1 MIHYIEQASELGAG
15 TRGASLGIGALKVAA
30 RNKNSDV
37 LLKYDSTSLEDY
49 DHLLDEVTTTPKAIN
64 ISGIAQIFENLS
76 QQVATVLANEE
87 FPLVLSGDHSSA
99 GGTIAG
105 IKKAYPDKTLGVVWI
120 DAHGDLHS
128 PYTTPSGNVHGMPLA
143 TALQIN
149 NEDRRI
155 NEVTGEAL
163 EAWNKMKALG
173 GKNKLSPE
181 NLIFVGVRDTEEPE
195 DYLISK
201 HNIKNHTAEEVHSK
215 GAHAIVNE
223 ILEQLKNCDMI
234 YISFD
239 VDSMDSDIV
248 GHGTGTPV
256 PNGLRP
262 DEAKTIIHALLQDDK
277 VCCFEMVEIN
287 PCLDDKTN
295 NMAEVSLEVLET
307 AVQSLENRFN
317 LIA

>member
-30 RNKNSDV
+30 RNKKSDV
-37 LLKYDSTSLEDY
+37 LTKYDYTSLEDY
-49 DHLLDEVTTTPKAIN
+49 DHLLDEVTSTPKAIN
-64 ISGIAQIFENLS
+64 ISGIAQIYENLS
-76 QQVATVLANEE
+76 QEVASVLANEE

-105 IKKAYPDKTLGVVWI
+105 LKKAFPSKKLGVVWI

-149 NEDRRI
+149 NEDCKI
-155 NEVTGEAL
+155 NDVTGEAL
-163 EAWNKMKALG
+163 EAWDKMKALG
-173 GKNKLSPE
+173 GQNKLSPE
-181 NLIFVGVRDTEEPE
+181 NLIFVGVRDTEKPE
-195 DYLISK
+195 EHLMAK
-201 HNIKNHTAEEVHSK
+201 HQIKNHTAEEVHSK
-215 GAHAIVNE
+215 GPHTVVNE
-223 ILEQLKNCDMI
+223 ILDQLKDCDMI

-248 GHGTGTPV
+248 GNGTGTPV
-256 PNGLRP
+256 PNGLTP
-262 DEAKTIIHALLQDDK
+262 DEAKTIIKSLLQNDK
-277 VCCFEMVEIN
+277 VACFEMVEIN

-295 NMAEVSLEVLET
+295 NMAEVSLEVLEI
-307 AVQSLENRFN
+307 AVQTLENRFN
-317 LIA
+317 ILA